1 MVLLIDANIIL
12 DVLADRKDFVEASSK
27 IWKICETKIA
37 QGYISSLTF
46 ANIVYVL
53 RKELEPEQVESI
65 LQKLCLIFDIANLE
79 KNDLLYAAKMRWN
92 DYEDAIQVAIA
103 KKLKA
108 DYIITRNTKDFLKSD
123 IKALTPEEYLLKI

>member
-108 DYIITRNTKDFLKSD
+108 NYIITRNTKDFLKSD
-123 IKALTPEEYLLKI
+123 IEALTPEEYLRNL